1 MYDFANSSYT
11 TNVVTAIY
19 NAFFVGVIAGNAP
32 WATFAWTLALSASY
46 ALVMLAGPVVGAFAD
61 AYAAKKRVLAATTV
75 GCVAFTALLST
86 TGRGDIALAVAL
98 LVGSNFFYS
107 IGENLIAAF
116 LPEIARPQEL
126 GRISSWGWSLGY
138 VGGLLGLALCL
149 GYVGWAEGRGARADE
164 FVPVTMLITAA
175 IFGLAAIPTFLFLRE
190 RAVPQ
195 PHLMKSEVG
204 DAFAR
209 VGRTMREMR
218 NFLDLAR
225 FFVCAFFYQAG
236 VSVVIALAAIY
247 AQQAMGFSA
256 AETIAMVL
264 VVNVT
269 AAIGAFGFG
278 AVQDRIGHRATIA
291 LTLLVWLAMIV
302 IAYSTTTRAGFWVA
316 ANLAG
321 LALGASQSAG
331 RALIGLLAPPARR
344 AEFFGLW
351 GLVTR
356 GSAIV
361 GPVAYGA
368 ITWITGNQHRPAM
381 LATGTFFL
389 VGLALLAG
397 VDVKR
402 GYRAALRADRI
413 AGRRAHPRAVAGAN
427 AS

>member
-1 MYDFANSSYT
+1 
-11 TNVVTAIY
+11 
-19 NAFFVGVIAGNAP
+19 
-32 WATFAWTLALSASY
+32 
-46 ALVMLAGPVVGAFAD
+46 
-61 AYAAKKRVLAATTV
+61 
-75 GCVAFTALLST
+75 
-86 TGRGDIALAVAL
+86 
-98 LVGSNFFYS
+98 
-107 IGENLIAAF
+107 
-116 LPEIARPQEL
+116 
-126 GRISSWGWSLGY
+126 
-138 VGGLLGLALCL
+138 
-149 GYVGWAEGRGARADE
+149 
-164 FVPVTMLITAA
+164 
-175 IFGLAAIPTFLFLRE
+175 
-190 RAVPQ
+190 
-195 PHLMKSEVG
+195 
-204 DAFAR
+204 
-209 VGRTMREMR
+209 
-218 NFLDLAR
+218 
-225 FFVCAFFYQAG
+225 
-236 VSVVIALAAIY
+236 
-247 AQQAMGFSA
+247 
-256 AETIAMVL
+256 
-264 VVNVT
+264 
-269 AAIGAFGFG
+269 
-278 AVQDRIGHRATIA
+278 
-291 LTLLVWLAMIV
+291 VWLAMIV